1 LDWIHKIG
9 STRDQQQ
16 LLALTREYLAAWY
29 HADLAQ
35 IAEDCR
41 PTRVRDVDDIAYWTE
56 RLAEGYCGEAVLAEH
71 PDRHREMLDF
81 YMAAAHR
88 AAQVPAEVED

>member
-1 LDWIHKIG
+1 LDWIHKIR
-9 STRDQQQ
+9 STRSQPE
-16 LLALTREYLAAWY
+16 LLELTREYLAAWY

-35 IAEDCR
+35 IAEECR

-56 RLAEGYCGEAVLAEH
+56 RLAEGYCGEAVLAER

-81 YMAAAHR
+81 FMAARYR
-88 AAQVPAEVED
+88 ARQVPEEVED